1 MPEFWVL
8 PASSAFVL
16 ASISP
21 SIQVFHS
28 FLALAFVS
36 LSHSLRIFLKPFSG
50 VGSGTL
56 FAFISVPDTFVCLV
70 LVAHSTVA
78 SVLVPVSAVGS
89 VNDPTGDV

>member
-28 FLALAFVS
+28 SLALAFVS
-36 LSHSLRIFLKPFSG
+36 LSHSPRFFLKPFSS

-70 LVAHSTVA
+70 SVAHSTVV